1 MRLADLTTE
10 ADSVLVE
17 TAWLEANNLFN
28 LSNNKRRKS
37 RMKRKELSF
46 HDDIKALGYLL
57 RQCNELQGAI
67 LEIGIWKGRSL
78 LFLNLLNT
86 SGCPVIG
93 LDPCEVKGQE
103 SELDYFHG
111 ELFPDSL
118 IIKSHSENAFSKVLA
133 ISTKLKFIH
142 IDGGHSANNVFT
154 DFLLYSPLVCSGGV
168 VVFDDYN
175 DSEYSPEV
183 GPAVDKLES
192 LGLFSE
198 FHLIGTI
205 DEFPNSF
212 ILKKK

>member
-1 MRLADLTTE
+1 MKLADLTTE
-10 ADSVLVE
+10 ADSALVE
-17 TAWLEANNLFN
+17 IAWLEANNLFN
-28 LSNNKRRKS
+28 LSNKNRRRSK
-37 RMKRKELSF
+37 MKRKELSF

-57 RQCNELQGAI
+57 RLCSELEGAV
-67 LEIGIWKGRSL
+67 LEIGVWKGRSL

-86 SGCPVIG
+86 SGSPVIG

-103 SELDYFHG
+103 SELDYFHN
-111 ELFPDSL
+111 ELFSDTL
-118 IIKSHSENAFSKVLA
+118 IIKSHSEAALSKVLA

-142 IDGGHSANNVFT
+142 IDGGHSANNIFT
-154 DFLLYSPLVCSGGV
+154 DFLLYSPFVCSGGI

-183 GPAVDKLES
+183 GPAVDKLKS
-192 LGLFSE
+192 LGLFSD

-212 ILKKK
+212 ILRKK